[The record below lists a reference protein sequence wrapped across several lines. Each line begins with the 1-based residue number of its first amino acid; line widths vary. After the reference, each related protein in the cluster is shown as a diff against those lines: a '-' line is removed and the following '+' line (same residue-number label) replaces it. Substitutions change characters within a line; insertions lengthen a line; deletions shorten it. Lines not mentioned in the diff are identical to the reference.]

1 MGACCAPTLGRAI
14 VRDVFPPIDAVKA
27 LAYVSSIMAIA
38 PVLAPSLG
46 GIVVK
51 YYDWSMTFYV
61 LAGFGVI
68 GILLTAFVLEES
80 VPQRQALH
88 PLNIGRNYLQLLR
101 TPQFMGHLLTASFVY
116 STMFAFL
123 SGASFILIEFFKVPA
138 EYFGLYFMFIVFGYI
153 VGNLFTAKVA
163 HTWSS
168 QKLYALA
175 LSLPLLSTSAM
186 ILFAFM
192 HWYEPILFVAPVLFC
207 TMACG
212 LILPKA
218 MAESLK
224 PFAHM
229 AATAS
234 ALIGFIQM
242 AIASIAGWLVGVF
255 LLDSPMPMAVVMFA
269 ASVAALL
276 SYLFFLRPLLQ
287 KNTQSLL
294 D

>member
-1 MGACCAPTLGRAI
+1 
-14 VRDVFPPIDAVKA
+14 
-27 LAYVSSIMAIA
+27 
-38 PVLAPSLG
+38 
-46 GIVVK
+46 
-51 YYDWSMTFYV
+51 
-61 LAGFGVI
+61 
-68 GILLTAFVLEES
+68 
-80 VPQRQALH
+80 
-88 PLNIGRNYLQLLR
+88 
-101 TPQFMGHLLTASFVY
+101 
-116 STMFAFL
+116 
-123 SGASFILIEFFKVPA
+123 
-138 EYFGLYFMFIVFGYI
+138 
-153 VGNLFTAKVA
+153 
-163 HTWSS
+163 
-168 QKLYALA
+168 
-175 LSLPLLSTSAM
+175 M